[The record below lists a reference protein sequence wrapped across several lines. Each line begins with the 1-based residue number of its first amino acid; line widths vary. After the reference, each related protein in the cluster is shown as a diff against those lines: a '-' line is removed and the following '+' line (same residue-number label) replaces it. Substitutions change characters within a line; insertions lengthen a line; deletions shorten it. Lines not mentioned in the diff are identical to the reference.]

1 MNIPVCPFKN
11 TTCNEPVFCPG
22 CHSRHNRIHG
32 GYTRKGF
39 HVRGRTIA
47 VPIIVMI
54 PRYRCLNKEC
64 SRCTFSVL
72 PPMVLRY
79 CRFFWPCLLTVKKAI
94 TDRQTC
100 HHLAK
105 NVWQVGWGTIKRST
119 VELGRMA
126 AWIVKIHR
134 EATDGSATRELGL
147 MVKIIIQKIGH
158 VELSNRWYCHRY
170 PLRALPLSPPHH
182 TI

>member
-1 MNIPVCPFKN
+1 
-11 TTCNEPVFCPG
+11 
-22 CHSRHNRIHG
+22 
-32 GYTRKGF
+32 
-39 HVRGRTIA
+39 
-47 VPIIVMI
+47 
-54 PRYRCLNKEC
+54 
-64 SRCTFSVL
+64 
-72 PPMVLRY
+72 MVLRY

-100 HHLAK
+100 NNLAK

-134 EATDGSATRELGL
+134 EATDGSTARELGL

-170 PLRALPLSPPHH
+170 PLRALPSAPTHH